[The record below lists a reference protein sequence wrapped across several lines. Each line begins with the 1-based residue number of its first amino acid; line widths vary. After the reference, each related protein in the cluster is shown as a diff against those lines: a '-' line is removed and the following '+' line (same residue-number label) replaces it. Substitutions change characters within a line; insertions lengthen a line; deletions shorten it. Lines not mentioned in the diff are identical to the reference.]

1 MDKYFISR
9 GTEKKG
15 PFSIEDLLKMEITE
29 DYLIW
34 KDGFEKWISISEI
47 ELLKPH
53 IIKLPPELPIT
64 KNENI
69 GFDFK
74 KNLKLYGLVFIGLF
88 ILLFIFNGG
97 FSDVDDLRQT
107 YSSYE
112 YRGTDYYGEYKTGLE
127 LRQNVAWYSF
137 TRALILTS
145 IFVLIMYIRQ
155 SKKVPF
161 LSNIKINKP
170 IFLQSLKLS
179 GIWLLILW
187 IVVFLIMGGYKSEY
201 DLESSY
207 GYGENAIYG
216 GGTVIR
222 KALIM
227 TSFLISLGI
236 ALLALFFTY
245 KNKIKNV
252 NKGTNQTP

>member
-1 MDKYFISR
+1 MEKYFISK

-15 PFSIEDLLKMEITE
+15 PFSLEDLMKMEITE

-34 KDGFEKWISISEI
+34 KDGFDKWVPISEI

-53 IIKLPPELPIT
+53 VIKLPPELPLS
-64 KNENI
+64 KNENV
-69 GFDFK
+69 GFDYK

-97 FSDVDDLRQT
+97 FSDEYDLRKT

-137 TRALILTS
+137 TRTLLLA
-145 IFVLIMYIRQ
+145 FVFYLIMYIRQ
-155 SKKVPF
+155 NKKVPF
-161 LSNIKINKP
+161 LSNVKINKP
-170 IFLQSLKLS
+170 IFLQSLKFS
-179 GIWLLILW
+179 GIWLGILW
-187 IVVFLIMGGYKSEY
+187 LGIFLLMGGYKSEY
-201 DLESSY
+201 ELDNSY
-207 GYGENAIYG
+207 GSGEYPIYG
-216 GGTVIR
+216 GGEEIR

-227 TSFLISLGI
+227 TSFILSTAISLI
-236 ALLALFFTY
+236 ILFFAY
-245 KNKIKNV
+245 KNKTKNKKDADTRE
-252 NKGTNQTP
+252 N

>member
-1 MDKYFISR
+1 M
-9 GTEKKG
+9 
-15 PFSIEDLLKMEITE
+15 
-29 DYLIW
+29 
-34 KDGFEKWISISEI
+34 
-47 ELLKPH
+47 
-53 IIKLPPELPIT
+53 PIT

-97 FSDVDDLRQT
+97 FSDVHDLRKT
-107 YSSYE
+107 
-112 YRGTDYYGEYKTGLE
+112 YRGTNYYGEYKTGLE

-145 IFVLIMYIRQ
+145 IFVLILYIRY
-155 SKKVPF
+155 SKKIPF
-161 LSNIKINKP
+161 ISNIKINKP

-187 IVVFLIMGGYKSEY
+187 IVVFLIMGGYKNEY

-222 KALIM
+222 KALVM
-227 TSFLISLGI
+227 ASFLISLGI

-252 NKGTNQTP
+252 NKGTNQTS

>member
-1 MDKYFISR
+1 MEKYFISK

-34 KDGFEKWISISEI
+34 KDGFEKWIPISEI

-53 IIKLPPELPIT
+53 IIKLPPELSIT

-74 KNLKLYGLVFIGLF
+74 KNLKLFGLVFTGLF

-97 FSDVDDLRQT
+97 FSNVHDLRQT

-161 LSNIKINKP
+161 LSNVKINKP
-170 IFLQSLKLS
+170 VFLKSLKLS
-179 GIWLLILW
+179 GIWLGVLW
-187 IVVFLIMGGYKSEY
+187 IGIFLIMGGYKSEY
-201 DLESSY
+201 ELDSSY
-207 GYGENAIYG
+207 GSGEYPIYG
-216 GGTVIR
+216 GGDEIR

-227 TSFLISLGI
+227 TSLILSTAISLI
-236 ALLALFFTY
+236 ILFFSY
-245 KNKIKNV
+245 RNNIK
-252 NKGTNQTP
+252 KTNNADTREN